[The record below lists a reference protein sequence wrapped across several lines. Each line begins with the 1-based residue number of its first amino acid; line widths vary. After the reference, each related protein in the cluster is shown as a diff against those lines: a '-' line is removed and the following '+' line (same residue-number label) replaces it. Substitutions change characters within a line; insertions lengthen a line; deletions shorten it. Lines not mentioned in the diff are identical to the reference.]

1 MALPPAA
8 RWSHWV
14 PDRPDQGRA
23 PIDKSTTDDL
33 SAYNPGLLMLTFEV
47 FMLKRLLRVLVM
59 LLSTGLIAGAA
70 GAHGTHAGN
79 IHVEKAQARA
89 SVGNQANGAVF
100 LVIENVGKTDD
111 ALLSALAHVSSKIEI
126 HSMTMDGDVMKMRTV
141 ERLDLKASEKIEMKP
156 GHGYHLMLMGL
167 KKPLKAGDTFPMQLT
182 FRKAGKV
189 QIRVTVAEM
198 GGESKA
204 NGGDEMHHHHHHQ

>member
-1 MALPPAA
+1 
-8 RWSHWV
+8 
-14 PDRPDQGRA
+14 
-23 PIDKSTTDDL
+23 L
-33 SAYNPGLLMLTFEV
+33 SAYNPVPLLLIFEV
-47 FMLKRLLRVLVM
+47 FMLKRLLRALPM
-59 LLSTGLIAGAA
+59 LLSAGLIAGAA

-100 LVIENVGKTDD
+100 LVIENVGKADD
-111 ALLSALAHVSSKIEI
+111 ALLSAFAHVSNKIEI

-189 QIRVTVAEM
+189 QVKVTVAEM

-204 NGGDEMHHHHHHQ
+204 DGGDEMHHHHHHQ

>member
-1 MALPPAA
+1 M
-8 RWSHWV
+8 